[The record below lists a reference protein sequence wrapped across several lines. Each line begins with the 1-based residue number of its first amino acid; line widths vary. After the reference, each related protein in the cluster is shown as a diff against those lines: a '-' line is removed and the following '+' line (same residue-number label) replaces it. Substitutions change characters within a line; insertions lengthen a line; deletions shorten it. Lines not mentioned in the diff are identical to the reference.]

1 MDLPL
6 PNRLAVYL
14 TGAIALLA
22 GILPL
27 IGNLDW
33 ESTAGVIAGLSA
45 IAVVV
50 REWLVNW
57 GKWERGEGNA
67 LLPGELD
74 DEFDED
80 AAEPI
85 PAETVAA
92 AQADEGS
99 TYVPPV
105 EPKAKRPPGFTG

>member
-57 GKWERGEGNA
+57 GKWDSPVIQQIVDRLLERNLRRPSGIGLNA
-67 LLPGELD
+67 R
-74 DEFDED
+74 
-80 AAEPI
+80 AIAEHDRRVI
-85 PAETVAA
+85 R
-92 AQADEGS
+92 AQA
-99 TYVPPV
+99 
-105 EPKAKRPPGFTG
+105 